1 MTDKENSAILC
12 QRTQYDRFSDKV
24 KNMKKSRKLLS
35 VLLTF
40 VMLFMTVPEV
50 MFVSAAENDPGYTV
64 SLSPSAGSVETES
77 EFTVSVLVSAET
89 SGAEIAALQTGI
101 TFDTDRVEYVGVS
114 VPSDSGLEAEAS
126 VSGGTV
132 TLGVYGN
139 SQNIPDG
146 GSVSLAQLTFRAL
159 EAGDASFGI
168 SSAVAG
174 MSGHSTDFTAA
185 TAGDVSV
192 TIAESSSTASGD
204 YDLTFGMENDGLT
217 WTVLTVDGKTVNREM
232 RGGETAENI
241 ADRGEIITFRIEAPD
256 NVQYTN
262 VQAHSADIYT
272 SNLGIQSR
280 RETTLET
287 SGDGVYTFIMPSRDY
302 FVDATTL
309 TLPESDQYTLTAAL
323 SENRTEDDNGTVT
336 INVSLADIVVEGV
349 DSTPLNRLMYST
361 DGGENWSVTRSY
373 ESNGDGTYTRD
384 SLLSLNIFNEAS
396 NYDSPYH
403 YFTLNNRCIQ
413 LSADFSGETITSVSS
428 EEDLL
433 RLAQAINGG
442 DNYSGVTVTLQNDI
456 ALTQPWTEPIGKDT
470 AHPFRGTFDGN
481 GHTISGL
488 EIDYT
493 FEVSDNVSE
502 NAKNF
507 GLFGCLQNATM
518 ENLTVAGT
526 IEVDDP
532 VTDWGRYS
540 NRGESCFGGIA
551 AYASD
556 SDFISCTSEVDITA
570 HGGYIGGIA
579 GYSDGSDNTFTDCFN
594 YGNLEVTRRNT
605 SVCGITSNS
614 FYTSS
619 LIPLLRCGNYG
630 NITVGGEQIIVVN
643 TGPQGSTSSTTT
655 IEDLAT
661 GYAAGLSVMASVRE
675 CFNKG
680 TIRGIASSAGGVL
693 VTGSVSDSYNTGTI
707 ELTSPNDSY
716 YSSSSAAG
724 GLIAFSE
731 SQNFSSLTLENCYSS
746 GSVSNVS
753 SDGDSGFLCGRE
765 SDGLTVTNCYS
776 SETDPSV
783 SSVTAA
789 LLNGADRTVWKDDTN
804 SVNGNMP
811 LLSWEDGE
819 PSDGEYTVTF
829 DTGELTPQITVY
841 SDSLHTEVIEPEDDG
856 TWLLPAGA
864 YYYTAEADGYFDVS
878 GSFSVIRRDITVNIL
893 MQAVAEVTFEVTPAG
908 ASFTLSSGSGE
919 VVEPV
924 SISDGT
930 YLYRLNSGATY
941 EYTAEADGYNGTTR
955 QFTATNGSTI
965 SIELTR
971 SDYGGGGSGSSDQ
984 YIWGSENAGRT
995 HTITSGGTYYIA
1007 EGATGVITVDTTA
1020 EVTLVGRGVS
1030 VNNMY
1035 EELAVDCVQPGSRL
1049 TIQDVYIY
1057 AGDTSK
1063 ARNMIDFTGEGNYL
1077 YFRGTSILDTD
1088 RNAEGY
1094 AMIHVNQNTSL
1105 TIGGVSDSDS
1115 LYFYKREQGAGIGGN
1130 GGASGEEGQ
1139 EAETNGKITITGGNF
1154 FMKNSKQGALIGA
1167 GANASTLEPGD
1178 IIIEGGTLHL
1188 AATSRGGAIGGSAG
1202 SGGASSGSNV
1212 YVRGGTI
1219 NINVDWSGSAI
1230 GGGGYD
1236 GGNDADGGTLYYTGG
1251 SIRTFIDQNATG
1263 SWNVSSP
1270 GVNGNIGIT
1279 ADIVDESGEDLYL
1292 LILDTDELRSSSG
1305 TYTVSDGSRTI
1316 YRGGLHEYEY
1326 VCAYDASGDAGLTY
1340 TMDNWTSLDDSN
1352 LYLYVT
1358 GEDHT
1363 LDVNGETVQA
1373 AWDSASETFT
1383 LTYSSGATTGGDGGT
1398 TENPDI
1404 TTVVETEVTV
1414 ENGKAT
1420 AEVSEETVDEAIR
1433 TAEEENAGTIRID
1446 ASTQEDVSSTEVTI
1460 PQPSVGAVSEAGT
1473 ALEIT
1478 TSNGSVT
1485 LPNDSLADI
1494 EEDLTVILT
1503 EQEDASVS
1511 LEIRDGSAP
1520 ADLSVP
1526 VKLTLP
1532 VSGDDTEVTGSSSDV
1547 IWLVNEDGT
1556 RQIVPYGI
1564 VQDSQAICL
1573 LDGSA
1578 TVVIGNNPK
1587 TFTDV
1592 SSDAWYADSV
1602 AFASAREMFDGI
1614 GNGLFDPQ
1622 GTMTRAMLVQL
1633 LMNIEDGQADPQAA
1647 AAFTDVSSDA
1657 WYADAVSWAAGLGL
1671 VNGYGNGTFGPS
1683 DSITREQL
1691 AVLLYNYVRV
1701 MNYPVSLSV
1710 SGDLTQ
1716 FSDAD
1721 QVSAWSSEAL
1731 SWAVGAGIIN
1741 GNADGTLNPKGTAT
1755 RAEAAT
1761 LMSNFTGILLG
1772 VSR

>member
-1 MTDKENSAILC
+1 
-12 QRTQYDRFSDKV
+12 
-24 KNMKKSRKLLS
+24 
-35 VLLTF
+35 
-40 VMLFMTVPEV
+40 MLFMTVPEV
-50 MFVSAAENDPGYTV
+50 MLVSAAENDPGYTV

-159 EAGDASFGI
+159 TAGNASFGI

-174 MSGHSTDFTAA
+174 MSGHSADIPAA
-185 TAGDVSV
+185 AAEAVSV
-192 TIAESSSTASGD
+192 TITESSSTASGD

-232 RGGETAENI
+232 RGGETLSNI
-241 ADRGEIITFRIEAPD
+241 IDPGETVTFSIKADP
-256 NVQYTN
+256 NVQYIN
-262 VQAHSADIYT
+262 VAGHRTGSSYSRATVTESEGIYT
-272 SNLGIQSR
+272 MTMPQNDWNNYSIDASTLTISESEYCSIEATLNKSAGTGILEDWIYANFSAEITPDPGKELVRGYLSGSSNLEFLAEGMRVQDGIYYIDPIQLTSIYESR
-280 RETTLET
+280 NNYADVKNLYLTFHVDFATDAVIAISTEEQLREFAQQVNAGNTFLGET
-287 SGDGVYTFIMPSRDY
+287 VR
-302 FVDATTL
+302 L
-309 TLPESDQYTLTAAL
+309 ESD
-323 SENRTEDDNGTVT
+323 
-336 INVSLADIVVEGV
+336 II
-349 DSTPLNRLMYST
+349 
-361 DGGENWSVTRSY
+361 
-373 ESNGDGTYTRD
+373 
-384 SLLSLNIFNEAS
+384 
-396 NYDSPYH
+396 
-403 YFTLNNRCIQ
+403 
-413 LSADFSGETITSVSS
+413 
-428 EEDLL
+428 
-433 RLAQAINGG
+433 
-442 DNYSGVTVTLQNDI
+442 
-456 ALTQPWTEPIGKDT
+456 LTQPWTEPIGKDT

-507 GLFGCLQNATM
+507 GLFGYLQNATM

-526 IEVDDP
+526 IGVDDP

-614 FYTSS
+614 LYTSS

-731 SQNFSSLTLENCYSS
+731 SQNFSALTLENCYNS

-753 SDGDSGFLCGRE
+753 SDGVSGFLCGRE

-864 YYYTAEADGYFDVS
+864 YYYTAKADGYFDVS
-878 GSFSVIRRDITVNIL
+878 GSFSVIRRDITVNVL
-893 MQAVAEVTFEVTPAG
+893 MQAVAEVTFEVTPAD
-908 ASFTLSSGSGE
+908 ASFTLSSASGE
-919 VVEPV
+919 TVEPA
-924 SISDGT
+924 SASGGT

-965 SIELTR
+965 SVELTR

-1130 GGASGEEGQ
+1130 GGASGGEGQ
-1139 EAETNGKITITGGNF
+1139 EPETNGKITITGGNF

-1383 LTYSSGATTGGDGGT
+1383 LTYSSGATTGGGGT

-1420 AEVSEETVDEAIR
+1420 AEVSEETVNEAIR

-1446 ASTQEDVSSTEVTI
+1446 ASAQEDVSSTEVTI

-1503 EQEDASVS
+1503 EQEDGSVS

-1573 LDGSA
+1573 LDSSA